1 MCLLYS
7 KPVKELATK
16 VNCIDLKNQFFAIAN
31 QIKFMEFYGNKH
43 ESSLLQKKYKNI
55 QKALT
60 YQTTRSFRRHLKK
73 IRKS

>member
-16 VNCIDLKNQFFAIAN
+16 VNYIDLKNQILAIGN

-43 ESSLLQKKYKNI
+43 EIPLLQKKYKNI

-60 YQTTRSFRRHLKK
+60 YQTTQSFRRHLKK